1 MSLEIFKQN
10 MLSYMQNPKGIS
22 SYGDFAKKLTME
34 YDMAVKRGFDTV
46 NSIPIAK
53 GNTELME
60 ATLNGILNTAFQ
72 QSSGEYPI
80 ITNLGPAFIAYWT
93 GATMSSVPPPI
104 IPSPG
109 AVVNIASVSSFIT
122 DPGVWTPTDTLIQ
135 TPPKPKPS
143 PKPIPPPLTTA
154 QAKQDIEPA
163 QKMTKED
170 IAAAEEDIKIAEKEI
185 VQLKAQGAVEYAN
198 EDEYDPDYPPVG
210 ISAQLQAAK
219 EIISYQKQRI
229 ASGEKHSSDYE
240 YDGPSADVASKEV
253 GERIVAY
260 ARRDIGKMEDP
271 LPPNQKPPN
280 WGPYVKSVLAG
291 VGFTTPAFWCAAFV
305 SKHYRLAGAK
315 SPNSAGCSF
324 WSAWARKNKLYS
336 NKPAIGAAVLYGGRG
351 TEHHIGIVSGIIDA
365 NTITTIEGNTS
376 GGGFDRNGVG
386 VFEKKV
392 KLSRCSGF
400 VLPVAK

>member
-46 NSIPIAK
+46 NNIPIAK

-60 ATLNGILNTAFQ
+60 STLNGILNTALQ
-72 QSSGEYPI
+72 QSSGEHPI

-93 GATMSSVPPPI
+93 GATMSSVPPPL

-109 AVVNIASVSSFIT
+109 AVVNVATVSSFIT
-122 DPGVWTPTDTLIQ
+122 DPGIWTPTDTLVK
-135 TPPKPKPS
+135 TPPKPKT
-143 PKPIPPPLTTA
+143 PPTPLPMMATQTN
-154 QAKQDIEPA
+154 DVEPA

-185 VQLKAQGAVEYAN
+185 VQLKAQGAIEYA
-198 EDEYDPDYPPVG
+198 DDTEYDPDYPPVG

-229 ASGEKHSSDYE
+229 ASGEKESTN
-240 YDGPSADVASKEV
+240 YDDAVDASIASKEI

-260 ARRDIGKMEDP
+260 AKRDIGQMESP
-271 LPPNQKPPN
+271 LPPNQRPAN
-280 WGPYVKSVLAG
+280 WGPYVKSVLNG
-291 VGFTTPAFWCAAFV
+291 VGINSPAFWCAAFV

-336 NKPAIGAAVLYGGRG
+336 NKPVIGAAVLYGGRG
-351 TEHHIGIVSGIIDA
+351 SEHHIGIVSSIIDA

-386 VFEKKV
+386 VFQKKV
-392 KLSRCSGF
+392 KVSRCSGF